1 MIDPSIFIERFARR
15 LDLHGMQ
22 SKVQNTAMRIIQFM
36 HRDWICVGRRP
47 NGLCGAALLIA
58 SFYHGFQVPAK
69 TIADV
74 VRMQEGTLKIRLM
87 EMRQTPL
94 ALMSREQFEQANPE
108 KEALEDDE
116 QRRTLPP
123 CMLRNR

>member
-1 MIDPSIFIERFARR
+1 MRIAVPCTLPMIDPSVYVERFARR
-15 LDLHGMQ
+15 LELGSMQ
-22 SKVQNTAMRIIQFM
+22 GKAMRIIQFM

-58 SFYHGFQVPAK
+58 AFYHGFQVPAK

-74 VRMQEGTLKIRLM
+74 VRMQEGTLKLRLA

-94 ALMSREQFEQANPE
+94 AIMSREE
-108 KEALEDDE
+108 
-116 QRRTLPP
+116 
-123 CMLRNR
+123 

>member
-58 SFYHGFQVPAK
+58 SYYHGFQVPAK
-69 TIADV
+69 AIADI
-74 VRMQEGTLKIRLM
+74 VRMQEGTLKIRLL
-87 EMRQTPL
+87 ELRQTPM
-94 ALMSREQFEQANPE
+94 ALMSRQDFEKTDPE
-108 KEALEDDE
+108 SLAIE
-116 QRRTLPP
+116 
-123 CMLRNR
+123 